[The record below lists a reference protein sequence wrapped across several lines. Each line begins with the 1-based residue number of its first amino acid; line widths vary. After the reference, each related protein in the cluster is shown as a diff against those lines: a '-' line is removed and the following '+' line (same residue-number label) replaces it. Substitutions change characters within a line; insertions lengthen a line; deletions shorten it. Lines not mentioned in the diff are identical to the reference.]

1 MRRREEPPLREVVA
15 LYEAVVEELKRE
27 VMAKDLEVHSLKEKL
42 DNVVSLSNNN
52 NGAKK
57 VGKSQSKRKLGV
69 NQIQGKLIN

>member
-1 MRRREEPPLREVVA
+1 MREVVA
-15 LYEAVVEELKRE
+15 PYEAVVEELKRE
-27 VMAKDLEVHSLKEKL
+27 VKAKDLEVHSLKEKL

-69 NQIQGKLIN
+69 NQIQCK